1 MHKFKIQFLIM
12 MMMSAVQ
19 AYSQS
24 GKPKPIIPLAPE
36 AAEFAKYGS
45 FPVSLITGTPN
56 IGLPIYDLNTGWIK
70 IPIGL
75 SYNASGVQVN
85 QRATWVGLGWS
96 LNSGGVITRTI
107 RGKADESNGGY
118 FELTYTADQIMNMN
132 SQNQTVLRGFAD
144 NSFDTHPDIFNYNL
158 PGGKS
163 GRFIFSKDLNKFQ
176 SIPDEGIE
184 ITRNST
190 ENIYTIR
197 DVDGKRYFFTAKQT
211 AGSDDNG
218 LKINTQSWYIT
229 KILNADQRDSVV
241 FTYDTTPNGGV
252 QGEETTYTSTRT
264 YKNYDNSNMWT
275 NEGVTTTG
283 SNSFTSYMQ
292 PDEILF
298 KNGKIKFYSVNP
310 RQDYSGRM
318 LDSVV
323 IFSKKDN
330 NYIRLEK
337 YVLDHDYFV
346 STNPSTRDFYRLR
359 LSSFSKVSVSN
370 PNDRQTHTFEYNNIT
385 LPKYN
390 STSQDFWGYYNGTP
404 EWNDLLPKS
413 LPRAPELGLYL
424 NNNMPIGV
432 GNRDGNPEYVKA
444 GVLEKIV
451 FPTKGY
457 TRFNFES
464 NNYIG
469 RDIQNNIV
477 TNSFANLNNYGIGK
491 RKISTA
497 TTTFTWPEN
506 AYTNEAIF
514 IIEFSAHTNPSA
526 IDVAQKVIIK
536 DLTGGTQWIY
546 EHTGDFT
553 QNQTINPGLMLVPNH
568 QYEIKSLIDDV
579 SATYIK
585 INATSKYMVTTQD
598 NNIKYGGGLR
608 IADITSFDENNV
620 IKGKDIYTYFSN
632 QGGANVGAVTR
643 DDLSRNENYY
653 QVEEDQYQC
662 AGGACTCNPKI
673 VRYINY
679 VGSPTYPSGDF
690 AGGKVVYNQVTKTS
704 VDALGKPNGKLMT
717 EFRTDA
723 ILNANSIYNPN
734 TPGGRDYFENT
745 TYQASQPIYEG
756 TYKYDTAL
764 NDFKLTNAKNY
775 AYSGLNGYSER
786 FANVFR
792 IRFFPLGSCSWEDDV
807 RSLDYRISMSAFKLS
822 SIEEINYNDSGDIT
836 TLTNL
841 SYNNV
846 NLLVNQTT
854 KQSSNGKIF
863 KTISKYP
870 SDYSDASFG
879 SDLLRNQFVNDV
891 VLDQTE
897 YVNDQLVSRDVT
909 NYANFNGIIKPSLI
923 QKLSTSTQALEDRIK
938 FTDYDYFGNLRCIY
952 NVGGA
957 KTAYIYS
964 YNSLYPITEI
974 KNADYASIESILGS
988 GTVSNF
994 AASDP
999 TDLEVNSLVNTL
1011 RNSPLMKNS
1020 QIASYTYKPLVGMT
1034 SSTDAKGM
1042 TTYYEYDAFQRL
1054 KAVKDQNGNIL
1065 KQTDYHYKN

>member
-1 MHKFKIQFLIM
+1 MYKFKIQFFITM
-12 MMMSAVQ
+12 MVSVMQ

-24 GKPKPIIPLAPE
+24 GKPKQIIPLAPE
-36 AAEFAKYGS
+36 AAEFAKYGN

-75 SYNASGVQVN
+75 SYSASGVQVN

-96 LNSGGVITRTI
+96 LNSGGLITRTI

-118 FELTYTADQIMNMN
+118 FELNYTADQIMNMN
-132 SQNQTVLRGFAD
+132 SQNQTVLRAFAD

-184 ITRNST
+184 ITRNNT

-197 DVDGKRYFFTAKQT
+197 DVDGKKYFFTAKQT

-218 LKINTQSWYIT
+218 IKINTQSWYIT
-229 KILNADQRDSVV
+229 KILNADQRDSVI
-241 FTYDTTPNGGV
+241 FTYDTNPNGGV
-252 QGEETTYTSTRT
+252 QGEETTYTTTRT

-298 KNGKIKFYSVNP
+298 KNGKVKFYSINP

-323 IFSKKDN
+323 IFNKKDN

-346 STNPSTRDFYRLR
+346 STSPSTRDFYRLR
-359 LSSFSKVSVSN
+359 LSAFSKVNVNN
-370 PNDRQTHTFEYNNIT
+370 PDDRQVHNFGYNNIT
-385 LPKYN
+385 LPRYN
-390 STSQDFWGYYNGTP
+390 STSQDFWGYYNGTA
-404 EWNDLLPKS
+404 EGNDLLPSS
-413 LPRAPELGLYL
+413 LPHAPELGLYL
-424 NNNMPIGV
+424 NNNMTIGT
-432 GNRDGNPEYVKA
+432 GNRDGDPEYVKA
-444 GVLEKIV
+444 GVLEKII

-457 TRFNFES
+457 TKFNFEANRFKS
-464 NNYIG
+464 
-469 RDIQNNIV
+469 DVQSIV
-477 TNSFANLNNYGIGK
+477 INSFANLSNYGIGK

-514 IIEFSAHTNPSA
+514 SIEFSAHTNPSA
-526 IDVAQKVIIK
+526 IDVAQRVIIK
-536 DLTGGTQWIY
+536 DLTNGTQWIY

-553 QNQTINPGLMLVPNH
+553 QNQTINPGFMLAPNH

-585 INATSKYMVTTQD
+585 INATSKYRVNTS
-598 NNIKYGGGLR
+598 NIKYGGGLR
-608 IADITSFDENNV
+608 IADITSFDESNV
-620 IKGKDIYTYFSN
+620 VKSKDVYTYFSN
-632 QGGANVGAVTR
+632 QGGANIGAVTR
-643 DDLSRNENYY
+643 NDLSRNENYY

-662 AGGACTCNPKI
+662 AGGACTCNPTI
-673 VRYINY
+673 VKYINY

-690 AGGKVVYNQVTKTS
+690 AAGKVVYNQVTKTS
-704 VDALGKPNGKLMT
+704 IDQQGKPNGKFFT
-717 EFRTDA
+717 QFQTDA
-723 ILNANSIYNPN
+723 ILNVNSIYNPN

-745 TYQASQPIYEG
+745 TYQASQPIYEAI
-756 TYKYDTAL
+756 YKYDGAL
-764 NDFKLTNAKNY
+764 NNFKLVNAKSY
-775 AYSGLNGYSER
+775 IYSGLNGYSER

-792 IRFFPLGSCSWEDDV
+792 IKFFPLGSCSSEDDV
-807 RSLDYRISMSAFKLS
+807 RFLDYRISMSAFKLS
-822 SIEEINYNDSGDIT
+822 AVEETNYNDSGDIT

-870 SDYSDASFG
+870 SDYTDASFG
-879 SDLLRNQFVNDV
+879 SDLLKNQFINDV

-897 YVNDQLVSRDVT
+897 YVNDQLVSRDIT

-923 QKLSTSTQALEDRIK
+923 QKLSTSTQTTEDRVK
-938 FTDYDYFGNLRCIY
+938 FTDYDYFGNLRCIN

-957 KTAYIYS
+957 KTTYLYS
-964 YNSLYPITEI
+964 YNSLYPIAEI
-974 KNADYASIESILGS
+974 KNADYVTIESVLGGS
-988 GTVSNF
+988 GAVGNF
-994 AASDP
+994 ADSNP
-999 TDLEVNSLVNTL
+999 TDQQVKDFINQL
-1011 RNSPLMKNS
+1011 RNLPLLKNT
-1020 QIASYTYKPLVGMT
+1020 QITTFTYKPLVGMT

-1042 TTYYEYDAFQRL
+1042 TTFYEYDAFQRL
-1054 KAVKDQNGNIL
+1054 KTIKDQNGNIL